1 MSLGTLKKKLLRIT
15 GTHPGEG
22 DVPLSESD
30 LAALYPTVP
39 SFTDYLPWTH
49 YDREHEVFLFQDD
62 VSIGAVWELH
72 PVDVDG
78 KPLATLQALEQNIT
92 RALHVIPED
101 EDNPWILQV
110 YLQDEPILNLV
121 EYLREYATPEAQD
134 SEHTKTWLAL
144 MERHLAQMCR
154 EEGLFEDPAFDN
166 LRWRGIERK
175 IRLCFYRRM
184 APSARKSSGKK
195 DAHNKNPAETLNRTI
210 DPFIR
215 VLRLQ
220 GMKPKRLDVN
230 GFRHWLF
237 PWLSPKPAGYD
248 SPYGYL
254 NENPCPDPE
263 TEGAA
268 YDLAATMTLS
278 PPRSD
283 GDGVLEFDGQ
293 PQRFISL
300 AGVDVQPATGVLT
313 ADQRLGDEYL
323 AAVWDR
329 MPRDSI
335 FAMTFV
341 ILSQYTTKTHCM
353 DLDNRIGKGSAESAA
368 TKQQAQDVLDHL
380 SRGRRIYPMSAGV
393 YIRGRDAID
402 LDTKTQ
408 DAMTLLTTTAGLNPI
423 NPHDD
428 PIAQDCFIRN
438 LPMAYNRKHD
448 AEYAVRA
455 RRTYTDHIARILPFY
470 GRGRGT
476 GHPGILAY
484 NRIGETFMVDPHN
497 KKDRKKTAHGLIFGP
512 TGSGKS
518 AFCCYKALHNMAMRR
533 PRQFFIEKGNS
544 FGLMGEY
551 YRSHGLTVNS
561 MRFSPK
567 LDLSLPPYA
576 AAEKALEQLAQ
587 TAQLQEPA
595 ELSSDPD
602 DVMKLLESPDTDED
616 DDERDY
622 LGEME
627 LLTQLMI
634 TGAEPRETEKMSRSD
649 SMVIQRSIITSMES
663 AAAHHK
669 PHPLIE
675 DVCTELEAQ
684 ARAAETDTRKDRIK
698 ELADNLRLWTQ
709 GMRGRFFN
717 RYGES
722 WPEVDVTIIDMGILT
737 SEQNK
742 DMLAV
747 TLISLLN
754 TITGLGEKYQYEK
767 RGIDVTT
774 DEGHVLTK
782 NPVLVKPLVFG
793 VKTWRKL
800 GIWLD
805 QATQNLED
813 YPDTA
818 RAMLNLAEW
827 WYCLTMPPGE
837 IQDIARFR
845 VLNDEEKALLLRA
858 SKEPGKYTE
867 GVILSDT
874 LTSLFRVVMPALPLA
889 LAQTDDD
896 EKVRRREL
904 MKEHGCSE
912 LEAAFHIAEEIF
924 QKREIA

>member
-1 MSLGTLKKKLLRIT
+1 MSGRLDALTHRLLRFV
-15 GTHPGEG
+15 GTRPSGER
-22 DVPLSESD
+22 PLSESD
-30 LAALYPTVP
+30 LAALYPQIP

-49 YDREHEVFLFQDD
+49 YDPGHEVFLFQDD
-62 VSIGAVWELH
+62 VSVGAAWEIR

-78 KPLATLQALEQNIT
+78 KPPATLEALEQNLT

-110 YLQDEPILNLV
+110 YLQDEPIRDLV
-121 EYLREYATPEAQD
+121 DYLRAYATPDARETQHA
-134 SEHTKTWLAL
+134 KTWFAL
-144 MERHLAQMCR
+144 MEKHLAQMCR
-154 EEGLFEDPAFDN
+154 EDGLFEDPAFDN

-175 IRLCFYRRM
+175 IRLCFYRYLS
-184 APSARKSSGKK
+184 PSARKTSTVA
-195 DAHNKNPAETLNRTI
+195 DNPATALNQAI

-220 GMKPKRLDVN
+220 GMQPKRLAADD
-230 GFRHWLF
+230 FRGWLL
-237 PWLSPKPAGYD
+237 PWLSPRPAGYD
-248 SPYGYL
+248 SPYDYL
-254 NENPCPDPE
+254 ADHPCPDPE

-268 YDLAATMTLS
+268 YDLAATLTLS
-278 PPRSD
+278 PPRAE
-283 GDGVLEFDGQ
+283 GDGVVSFDGQ

-300 AGVDVQPATGVLT
+300 AGVDVRPATGVLT
-313 ADQRLGDEYL
+313 ADQKLGDEYL

-335 FAMTFV
+335 LALTFV
-341 ILSQYTTKTHCM
+341 IQSQYATKTHCL
-353 DLDNRIGKGSAESAA
+353 DLSNRIGRGSPESIA
-368 TKQQAQDVLDHL
+368 TKAQAEDVLENL
-380 SRGRRIYPMSAGV
+380 SQGRRIYPMSAGV
-393 YIRGRDAID
+393 YIRGRNRAD
-402 LDTKTQ
+402 LDNKTQ
-408 DAMTLLTTTAGLNPI
+408 NAMTVLTTTAGLNPI
-423 NPHDD
+423 NPQDD

-438 LPMAYNRKHD
+438 LPMAYNRQHD
-448 AEYAVRA
+448 QEYAVRA
-455 RRTYTDHIARILPFY
+455 RRTYTDDIARILPFY

-518 AFCCYKALHNMAMRR
+518 AFCCYKALHNMAMRK
-533 PRQFFIEKGNS
+533 PRQIFIEKGNS

-551 YRSHGLTVNS
+551 YRDQGLTVNS
-561 MRFSPK
+561 LRFSPR

-576 AAEKALEQLAQ
+576 AAEKALEQLAH
-587 TAQLQEPA
+587 TAQLQEPT
-595 ELSSDPD
+595 ELSSDPEDLMELLKEDEAD
-602 DVMKLLESPDTDED
+602 DE
-616 DDERDY
+616 DERDY

-634 TGAEPRETEKMSRSD
+634 TGAEPRETEKLSRSD
-649 SMVIQRSIITSMES
+649 GMVIQRAIITSLNQ
-663 AAAHHK
+663 AADQGK

-675 DVCTELEAQ
+675 DVCAALEAE
-684 ARAAETDTRKDRIK
+684 ARSAETDTRKDRIK

-717 RYGES
+717 RYGEP
-722 WPEVDVTIIDMGILT
+722 WPEVDVTIVDMGILT
-737 SEQNK
+737 SDQNK

-754 TITGLGEKYQYEK
+754 TITGLGEKYQYDK
-767 RGIDVTT
+767 RGIEVTT

-813 YPDTA
+813 YPDQA

-837 IQDIARFR
+837 IRDIARFR

-858 SKEPGKYTE
+858 AKEPGKYTE

-874 LTSLFRVVMPALPLA
+874 LTSLFRIVMPALPLA

-896 EKVRRREL
+896 EKVVRREL
-904 MKEHGCSE
+904 MQKHGCSE
-912 LEAAFHIAEEIF
+912 LEAAFLIADQIY
-924 QKREIA
+924 QRRESA